1 MEINLVSSAGL
12 NLLKTLIGSNK
23 INKIKILTSKI
34 FMLLFKMKNQKI
46 NLIKIN
52 QQKIWGKLAFFVLML
67 ILQWINY
74 KLCNQDRLL

>member
-1 MEINLVSSAGL
+1 L
-12 NLLKTLIGSNK
+12 NLLKILIGSNK

-52 QQKIWGKLAFFVLML
+52 Q
-67 ILQWINY
+67 
-74 KLCNQDRLL
+74 